1 MSLPY
6 TTRITKTNTTPLF
19 FFSFLSA
26 TFSSPFC
33 LLYFS
38 LISIF
43 LHRLL
48 HFGTIWIH
56 VCCILSFCVFPSF
69 FFSPCLIPQHAVL
82 FMYGIWTV
90 TTTFD
95 RSSVNSASVHCSRT
109 HKFHFLSIFSLKM
122 GPTALFTH
130 LKIILLQCFQFQQNK
145 FYPNTSW
152 SKKFQHV

>member
-1 MSLPY
+1 MFMSLPY

-19 FFSFLSA
+19 FFSFFSA

-56 VCCILSFCVFPSF
+56 VCCVLSFRLFPQHAVLSF
-69 FFSPCLIPQHAVL
+69 RLFPQHAVL
-82 FMYGIWTV
+82 FMYGLWTV
-90 TTTFD
+90 AATFD
-95 RSSVNSASVHCSRT
+95 RPSVNSASVHCSRT

-122 GPTALFTH
+122 GPTTLFTH
-130 LKIILLQCFQFQQNK
+130 LKIILLQCFQFSVSPK
-145 FYPNTSW
+145 
-152 SKKFQHV
+152 

>member
-1 MSLPY
+1 MFMSLPY

-19 FFSFLSA
+19 FFSFFSA

-56 VCCILSFCVFPSF
+56 VCCVLSFRLF
-69 FFSPCLIPQHAVL
+69 PQHAVL

-90 TTTFD
+90 AVTFD

-122 GPTALFTH
+122 GLTTLFTH
-130 LKIILLQCFQFQQNK
+130 LKIILLQCFQFSVSPK
-145 FYPNTSW
+145 
-152 SKKFQHV
+152 